1 MATRARSRFVRSI
14 ALLGWTL
21 PILSCSGGGAGGAPA
36 VAPTVTTQ
44 PASQTVAAGGTAV
57 FSVAATGSAPLAYQW
72 AHGGS
77 AIAGATSPTLT
88 LTDVRAASAG
98 SYAVV
103 VSNGGGSVT
112 SDTATLTVTGSSDP
126 LAAYAL
132 SGFATVGTPTT
143 GGGQL
148 AETDA
153 GYRKVTTPLELAN
166 AVLSA
171 NKGTGVKVIEIMNDL
186 DLGWNEV
193 GTDVQNLSS
202 TPFRSHAA
210 PKLHPRLL
218 VTGVSLVDIQPR
230 NGGLTIFSASGATI
244 RHATFNIKNTSNIIV
259 RNLRFDEMWEW
270 DEQTKGDYD
279 SNDWDFIDIGNGG
292 GTAHHVWIDHCTFTK
307 AYDGAV
313 DIKGGAYAITFSWN
327 KYLGDDGAT
336 NPDSF
341 VRQQI
346 AALEANQSAYPMYR
360 FLRTNGFGVE
370 DIAAIL
376 QGHDKTHLIGANS
389 LDSTNAQHT
398 VTFHH
403 QWFRN
408 VGDRLPRLR
417 AGNVHNYDIY
427 VDDTDALA
435 ARRLRDARKA
445 AMSSAD
451 QSTLENTYNF
461 GIPLNGSIS
470 TENGAVL
477 VERSAYVDCLWPLR
491 NNQTDPSDSA
501 YTGKIAALDT
511 IYVFHETGGTTTTV
525 RGNSTDPGNP
535 LGPFQ
540 AAIIPFSWN
549 LTGDAL
555 PYSYAT
561 DDPADLPSLL
571 ATGAGAGVVTWP
583 KANWLRT
590 SY

>member
-44 PASQTVAAGGTAV
+44 PASQTVAEGGTATFTVAATGTAPLGYQWTHDGVNVSGATGATLTLEDVQAAAAGAYAVKVSNSAGAVTSNPATLTVSAAITPPAITTQPASQTVAAGGTAV

-72 AHGGS
+72 AHGGA
-77 AIAGATSPTLT
+77 AIAGAISPTLT
-88 LTDVRAASAG
+88 LSDVRAASAG

-112 SDTATLTVTGSSDP
+112 SDPATLTVTGSSDP

-193 GTDVQNLSS
+193 GTDVQDLSS

-218 VTGVSLVDIQPR
+218 VTGVSLLDIQPR
-230 NGGLTIFSASGATI
+230 NGGLTIFSANGATI
-244 RHATFNIKNTSNIIV
+244 RHATFNLKSASNLIV

-279 SNDWDFIDIGNGG
+279 SNDWDFIDIGNGSG
-292 GTAHHVWIDHCTFTK
+292 PPTTSGSIIAPSRRPTTASSTSR
-307 AYDGAV
+307 GAPTPSPSR
-313 DIKGGAYAITFSWN
+313 GASTW
-327 KYLGDDGAT
+327 AT
-336 NPDSF
+336 TARPT
-341 VRQQI
+341 
-346 AALEANQSAYPMYR
+346 
-360 FLRTNGFGVE
+360 RTASCASRSPRWRPTG
-370 DIAAIL
+370 
-376 QGHDKTHLIGANS
+376 
-389 LDSTNAQHT
+389 
-398 VTFHH
+398 
-403 QWFRN
+403 
-408 VGDRLPRLR
+408 RLPDVQLPP
-417 AGNVHNYDIY
+417 H
-427 VDDTDALA
+427 
-435 ARRLRDARKA
+435 
-445 AMSSAD
+445 AMASASRTSWPSS
-451 QSTLENTYNF
+451 
-461 GIPLNGSIS
+461 
-470 TENGAVL
+470 
-477 VERSAYVDCLWPLR
+477 R
-491 NNQTDPSDSA
+491 
-501 YTGKIAALDT
+501 
-511 IYVFHETGGTTTTV
+511 GTTRPT
-525 RGNSTDPGNP
+525 
-535 LGPFQ
+535 
-540 AAIIPFSWN
+540 
-549 LTGDAL
+549 
-555 PYSYAT
+555 
-561 DDPADLPSLL
+561 
-571 ATGAGAGVVTWP
+571 
-583 KANWLRT
+583 
-590 SY
+590 